1 MSAGIEEIAASL
13 REARIAKALT
23 QKALGQRVG
32 LPQSHIS
39 KIEKGAVDLKLS
51 SLVEIARALGLE
63 IKLVPRKALPAVE
76 GAVRAH
82 GTTVE
87 TSRALS
93 LLSQQA
99 QIAERIKANFPDLLP
114 QVEAFQNA
122 IRSIPR
128 LQFDAAQLKAL
139 DDALKPAKR
148 LTTIIEGQGG
158 AAALAKRLEE
168 ATSALRHFRNMQV
181 QHAPLIEAA
190 RQRPAYRLEEDDG

>member
-1 MSAGIEEIAASL
+1 MSAGINEIAANV

-51 SLVEIARALGLE
+51 SLVEIARALELE

-76 GAVRAH
+76 AAVRAH
-82 GTTVE
+82 GATVE

-93 LLSQQA
+93 LLNEQA
-99 QIAERIKANFPDLLP
+99 QIGDRIKANFPDLP
-114 QVEAFQNA
+114 QVEDFQNA

-139 DDALKPAKR
+139 DKALQPAKR

-158 AAALAKRLEE
+158 VAALAKRLEE
-168 ATSALRHFRNMQV
+168 ATSALRHFRKMQV
-181 QHAPLIEAA
+181 HHAPLIENT
-190 RQRPAYRLEEDDG
+190 RPRPAYRLEEDDG

>member
-1 MSAGIEEIAASL
+1 MSAAIEEIAASL

-51 SLVEIARALGLE
+51 SLVEIARALELE
-63 IKLVPRKALPAVE
+63 ITLVPRKALPAVE

-82 GTTVE
+82 GTSVE

-93 LLSQQA
+93 LLNQQA

-114 QVEAFQNA
+114 QVEDFQNA

-128 LQFDAAQLKAL
+128 LEFDAAQLKAL
-139 DDALKPAKR
+139 DEALKPTRR
-148 LTTIIEGQGG
+148 LSSIIEGQGG
-158 AAALAKRLEE
+158 VAALAKRLED
-168 ATSALRHFRNMQV
+168 ATSALRQFRKMQV
-181 QHAPLIEAA
+181 HHGPLIEAA
-190 RQRPAYRLEEDDG
+190 RPRPAYRLEEDDG

>member
-1 MSAGIEEIAASL
+1 MTAGIEEVAASV
-13 REARIAKALT
+13 RAARTAKALT

-76 GAVRAH
+76 GAMRAH

-93 LLSQQA
+93 LLNQQA
-99 QIAERIKANFPDLLP
+99 QIAERIKANFPDLP

-139 DDALKPAKR
+139 DEALQPARR
-148 LTTIIEGQGG
+148 LSSIIEGQGG
-158 AAALAKRLEE
+158 VAVLAKRLEE
-168 ATSALRHFRNMQV
+168 ATSALRHFRNLQV
-181 QHAPLIEAA
+181 HHAPLIEAA

>member
-51 SLVEIARALGLE
+51 SLVEIARALELE

-82 GTTVE
+82 DAAVE
-87 TSRALS
+87 TSRAPS
-93 LLSQQA
+93 LLNQQA
-99 QIAERIKANFPDLLP
+99 QVADRIKANFPDLP
-114 QVEAFQNA
+114 QIEAFQNA
-122 IRSIPR
+122 IRSIPK
-128 LQFDAAQLKAL
+128 LQFDVAQLKAL
-139 DDALKPAKR
+139 DEALKPAKR
-148 LTTIIEGQGG
+148 LSSIVEGQGG
-158 AAALAKRLEE
+158 VAVLTKRLEE

>member
-1 MSAGIEEIAASL
+1 
-13 REARIAKALT
+13 
-23 QKALGQRVG
+23 
-32 LPQSHIS
+32 
-39 KIEKGAVDLKLS
+39 
-51 SLVEIARALGLE
+51 
-63 IKLVPRKALPAVE
+63 VPRKALPAVE

-93 LLSQQA
+93 LLGQQA
-99 QIAERIKANFPDLLP
+99 QIAERIKVNFPDLP
-114 QVEAFQNA
+114 QVEAFQKA

-139 DDALKPAKR
+139 DEALKPAKR
-148 LTTIIEGQGG
+148 LSSIVEGQGG
-158 AAALAKRLEE
+158 VAALAKRLEE

-181 QHAPLIEAA
+181 HHAPLIEAA

>member
-1 MSAGIEEIAASL
+1 MSAGINEIAANV
-13 REARIAKALT
+13 REARITKALT

-51 SLVEIARALGLE
+51 SLVEIARALELE

-76 GAVRAH
+76 AAVRAH
-82 GTTVE
+82 GATVE

-93 LLSQQA
+93 LLNEQA
-99 QIAERIKANFPDLLP
+99 QIGDRIKANFPDLP
-114 QVEAFQNA
+114 QVEDFQNA

-139 DDALKPAKR
+139 DKASQPAKR

-158 AAALAKRLEE
+158 VAALAKRLEE
-168 ATSALRHFRNMQV
+168 ATSALRHFRKMQV
-181 QHAPLIEAA
+181 HHAPLIENT
-190 RQRPAYRLEEDDG
+190 RPRPAYRLEEDDG

>member
-1 MSAGIEEIAASL
+1 MSAGIEELAASL

-51 SLVEIARALGLE
+51 SLVEIARALELE

-82 GTTVE
+82 GTSVQ
-87 TSRALS
+87 TSRTLS
-93 LLSQQA
+93 LLNQQA
-99 QIAERIKANFPDLLP
+99 QIADRIKANFPDLLP
-114 QVEAFQNA
+114 QVEDFQKA
-122 IRSIPR
+122 IRSLPR
-128 LQFDAAQLKAL
+128 LEFDAAQLKAL
-139 DDALKPAKR
+139 DEALQPAKQ
-148 LTTIIEGQGG
+148 LTVIIDGQGG
-158 AAALAKRLEE
+158 VAALAKRLEE

-181 QHAPLIEAA
+181 HHAPLLEAA